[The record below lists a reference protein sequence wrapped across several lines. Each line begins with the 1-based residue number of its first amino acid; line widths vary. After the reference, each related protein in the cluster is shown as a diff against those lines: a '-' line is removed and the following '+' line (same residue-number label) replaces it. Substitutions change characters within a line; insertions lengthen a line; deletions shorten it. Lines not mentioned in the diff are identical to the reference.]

1 MSPRLPFQQQHSHL
15 NSLGSTVTSNPN
27 APATVGQGVRWGGH
41 SDQQAKNSVFS
52 NALSSPVR
60 RSLHQAAQGGYNA
73 NNFMSSGNGPRN
85 NETNCPPPHHH
96 HQNRDT
102 NSPASN
108 DSMDMHAD
116 SPSHE
121 FPY

>member
-15 NSLGSTVTSNPN
+15 TNLGPTVTSNIN
-27 APATVGQGVRWGGH
+27 APAATVGQGVRWGGH

-85 NETNCPPPHHH
+85 NETNCPPPP

-102 NSPASN
+102 NSPAN